1 MTMRRVRHKR
11 FGDGTIFDSYET
23 DSSSATRFLSKET
36 VTVARVI
43 FDDFDEPK
51 DIIDDPLYLT
61 EI

>member
-1 MTMRRVRHKR
+1 MIMRRVRHKR

-23 DSSSATRFLSKET
+23 DSSSATRFLNKET